1 MIRYMSSPELKA
13 SAKARLRAVSSIVTG
28 ATAIYYGIAFFMGF
42 FISFLPV
49 DTASAVGL
57 ILSFIFNLVSA
68 IISGMLG
75 AGYQYLF
82 LKLYCGQRISSNDVF
97 YAFGHHTGKVL
108 GLSAVMAAISTVPLI
123 PFTYFTGRYAASLK
137 SMDMALA
144 FFFLTPA
151 VIISTLAKIVYSQ
164 LYYLM
169 LDFPDYNVR
178 ELFRRSRL
186 LMRGHKGRLF
196 YIIVSFLPLEL
207 LGIMTCGVGLLWV
220 YPYKQAVITEFY
232 LDLVS
237 KK

>member
-13 SAKARLRAVSSIVTG
+13 SAKARLRAVSGIVTG
-28 ATAIYYGIAFFMGF
+28 ATAIYYGIAFFMDF
-42 FISFLPV
+42 SISFLPV
-49 DTASAVGL
+49 ETASAIGL
-57 ILSFIFNLVSA
+57 ILSCIFSLASA

-75 AGYQYLF
+75 VGYQYLF
-82 LKLYCGQRISSNDVF
+82 LKLYCGQQISANDVF
-97 YAFGHHTGKVL
+97 YAFGHDTKKVL
-108 GLSAVMAAISTVPLI
+108 GLSAVMAAFSTVPFI
-123 PFTYFTGRYAASLK
+123 PFTYFAGRCAVSLK
-137 SMDMALA
+137 SMDIALA

-151 VIISTLAKIVYSQ
+151 VVISTLVKIVYSQ

-169 LDFPDYNVR
+169 LDFPDYSVR
-178 ELFRRSRL
+178 ALFRRSRL

-207 LGIMTCGVGLLWV
+207 LGILTCGVGLLWI